1 MTRLS
6 AARRATRRGGARPDA
21 ARWRRPAA
29 SRSPFSPLPI
39 TPVRSAILVLLV
51 AVTLVGGSAVTAASA
66 MAAPSLTTLAPA
78 SALTLP
84 GFDDVPQEAAPSQAA
99 ASEDDARAAYER
111 AEALR
116 VAGRCDEAIGAF
128 GDVAVDHART
138 AWAGRAALGAARCL
152 VSLGRPREAMPH
164 LQRVRHYASELPAE
178 DVQQALRWNTVLAR
192 LYLRAASDPL
202 FTSGAPALAAATRLR
217 DIVSLAALPGASATT
232 GAATPR
238 IAVLTESAYLLYEP
252 DGRLTQSFTVQ
263 NPRGL
268 LVDAAGEARVVTR
281 NGAQTGRTGEPP
293 LAWRAPRGSGTGAAQ
308 PLDDVTTACGVK
320 GGEVIV
326 ADRRARTVQRFAADG
341 RLIGPF
347 VAGGGAVSRCAASA
361 RGDVA
366 LLDREGKTVTVLDAQ
381 GKTRYRLTARG
392 EGYQLDAPIDI
403 AFDVVGHLY
412 VLDRLA
418 ATVWIFDPSGAP
430 FGRLVSPAAG
440 DNAFPEPTAFA
451 VDELGHLW
459 IYGDRLH
466 RVVTWQ

>member
-1 MTRLS
+1 MT
-6 AARRATRRGGARPDA
+6 A
-21 ARWRRPAA
+21 
-29 SRSPFSPLPI
+29 PI
-39 TPVRSAILVLLV
+39 L
-51 AVTLVGGSAVTAASA
+51 TA
-66 MAAPSLTTLAPA
+66 LAPT
-78 SALTLP
+78 SALTSTRS
-84 GFDDVPQEAAPSQAA
+84 DDLPQEAAASQTAA

-116 VAGRCDEAIGAF
+116 AAGRCDEAIGAF
-128 GDVAVDHART
+128 GDVTVDHVRT

-164 LQRVRHYASELPAE
+164 LQRVRHYAGELPAE

-202 FTSGAPALAAATRLR
+202 FTSGAAALAATTRLR
-217 DIVSLAALPGASATT
+217 DIVSVAALPGVPATT
-232 GAATPR
+232 GAATTPR

-252 DGRLTQSFTVQ
+252 DGRLAQSFTVQ
-263 NPRGL
+263 NARGL

-293 LAWRAPRGSGTGAAQ
+293 LAWRAPRGGGAGAAQ

-320 GGEVIV
+320 GGEMIV

-403 AFDVVGHLY
+403 AFDAVGHLY

-430 FGRLVSPAAG
+430 LGRLVSPAAG
-440 DNAFPEPTAFA
+440 DNAFPDPTAFA